1 MKIMRLLPIAVVA
14 ALAVA
19 GCGGN
24 KKGQDNDKTQAVKDV
39 RLPGDSTFYGLACDG
54 CTDSVL
60 VVLPSDDS
68 DPITFNII
76 EAMRN
81 HRVFGRPKIG
91 DQMAVVINKHNKHK
105 ADLVIDIEELKGTWV
120 YLSMPQMRKR
130 GPMGRPMGPQKPDPE
145 RDSTMKAM
153 MVPIEQGFKI
163 KKNNQMEPVGL
174 QYNITNLDGDNPLE
188 YPQVK
193 YYKEWNILNGK
204 LVLTEGTIE
213 IGSRK
218 RKKARP
224 ARDTVDIVLMMKDSL
239 QLNFKNGI
247 KSYYRKQ

>member
-1 MKIMRLLPIAVVA
+1 MNIKKILPVAIIAA
-14 ALAVA
+14 AIMA
-19 GCGGN
+19 GCGGG
-24 KKGQDNDKTQAVKDV
+24 KKTDDKANFVKDV
-39 RLPGDSTFYGLACDG
+39 RLPGDSTFYGLACEG

-68 DPITFNII
+68 DPVSFNII

-81 HRVFGRPKIG
+81 HKVFGRPKIG
-91 DQMAVVINKHNKHK
+91 DMMAVVINKGNRKK

-120 YLSMPQMRKR
+120 YLSMPKLRKH
-130 GPMGRPMGPQKPDPE
+130 GPMGKPMAMPKPDPE
-145 RDSTMKAM
+145 RDSMMKAM

-163 KKNNQMEPVGL
+163 KKNNNMEPVGL
-174 QYNITNLDGDNPLE
+174 QYNVTSLNGDNPLE

-213 IGSRK
+213 IGNRK

-224 ARDTVDIVLMMKDSL
+224 QRDTVDIVLMMKDSL
-239 QLNFKNGI
+239 QLKFKNGV
-247 KSYYRKQ
+247 KAYYRK